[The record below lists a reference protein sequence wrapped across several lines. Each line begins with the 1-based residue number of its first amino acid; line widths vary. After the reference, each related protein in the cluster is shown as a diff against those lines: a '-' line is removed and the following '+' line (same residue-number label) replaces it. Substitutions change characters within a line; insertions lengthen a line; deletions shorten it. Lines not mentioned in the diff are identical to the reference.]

1 MADKITDSYLL
12 VDFVVELEE
21 LEELELEEL
30 ELGFALRPIIITLI
44 VIKSLLT

>member
-12 VDFVVELEE
+12 VDFVVE